1 MDISTHSICSF
12 HGKSTG
18 EHGVSHQI
26 YQNGGPGGPLNGH
39 QGEGFSTLNR
49 LNHDVLGCPNDHT
62 NPHELATGLCGMCI
76 YICYIYICVI
86 VIYIYTYQGLRFR
99 RFQTRLKELDARR
112 WQKILHGFKRTWMPN
127 FFKHCQ
133 RLQTWD
139 ASGWAKLCRPSEN
152 KCSIDRLDSIRLH

>member
-76 YICYIYICVI
+76 YIYVIYIYVI
-86 VIYIYTYQGLRFR
+86 VIYIYIHIKDSVLDDSKHGLRSLTLAGDR
-99 RFQTRLKELDARR
+99 RSCMDSSEHGCQTSSNIAKGCKRETLLGEQNYVDQVKINAR
-112 WQKILHGFKRTWMPN
+112 
-127 FFKHCQ
+127 
-133 RLQTWD
+133 
-139 ASGWAKLCRPSEN
+139 
-152 KCSIDRLDSIRLH
+152 